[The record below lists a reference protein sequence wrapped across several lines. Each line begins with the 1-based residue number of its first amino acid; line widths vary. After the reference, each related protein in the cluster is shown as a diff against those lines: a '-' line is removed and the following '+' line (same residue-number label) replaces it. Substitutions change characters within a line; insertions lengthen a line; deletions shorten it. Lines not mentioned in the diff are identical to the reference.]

1 MRKPPTLRTPRA
13 RGGLE
18 GQEGE
23 GQPGS
28 AVREPCEVGGGV
40 DVEGGTA

>member
-18 GQEGE
+18 GHEDGA
-23 GQPGS
+23 QPDS
-28 AVREPCEVGGGV
+28 AVREPREVGGGV

>member
-18 GQEGE
+18 GHEG
-23 GQPGS
+23 GAKPGS
-28 AVREPCEVGGGV
+28 AVGEPCEVGGGV
-40 DVEGGTA
+40 DVEGGRA